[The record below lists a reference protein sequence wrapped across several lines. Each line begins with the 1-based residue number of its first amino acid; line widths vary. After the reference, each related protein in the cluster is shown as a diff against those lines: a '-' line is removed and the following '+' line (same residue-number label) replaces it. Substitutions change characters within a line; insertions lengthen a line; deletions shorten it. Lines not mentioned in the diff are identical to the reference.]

1 MLKNKSQAP
10 KRIDLTHEQ
19 MEELLKRVEERRLEE
34 GDWEL
39 VKWIAQTIIFMSQ
52 VLDEK
57 SMSIGRLLKM
67 VFGSSTESKK
77 NVLGKAEGEEK
88 NGSSPEDP
96 ASKDPDDPAKDSPDP
111 DGKNDQPDPKPKGH
125 GRNGADSYQ
134 GAKKVFVPHTTLKS
148 GDPCPECEEGKVYTN
163 KIPGMVVRVVGGPPI
178 QATVY
183 ELEKLRC
190 NLCGKVFTAE
200 APPEVGEEKYDAT
213 TGAMISLLKY
223 GSGLPFYRLEVLQDN
238 LGIPLPAST
247 QWEIVDAVAKVI
259 RPVYDELFY
268 QAAQGE
274 IIHNDDTVMKVLALV
289 NNPTAWPGDDKEKST
304 RTGIF
309 TTGILSL
316 KDDHKISLFFT
327 GTNHAG
333 ENMADLLKKRESGL
347 PPPIQMCDALSRN
360 LPKDFVTLLANCL
373 THGRRKF
380 VELIACFPEE
390 CRHVIETIAK
400 VYHHDSLAKEQKML
414 DEARLRF
421 HQEQSGPLM
430 EELKIWIEKQIEDKN
445 VEPNSSLG
453 KAFSY
458 MLNHW
463 VPLTL
468 FLRVPG
474 APIDNNIVERALK
487 LAILH
492 RKNALFY
499 KTLHGAQVGDILMS
513 LIYTCRLAKANP
525 FDYLTALQKY
535 SHHLLQNPQAW
546 MPWNYQNTIA
556 SLKP

>member
-1 MLKNKSQAP
+1 MLKNKPQAP
-10 KRIDLTHEQ
+10 KRIDLTREQ
-19 MEELLKRVEERRLEE
+19 MEGLLKRVEERRLSE

-39 VKWIAQTIIFMSQ
+39 IKGMAETITFMSQ

-67 VFGSSTESKK
+67 VFGSSTENKK
-77 NVLGKAEGEEK
+77 NVLGKAEGEQKEL
-88 NGSSPEDP
+88 SPEDP
-96 ASKDPDDPAKDSPDP
+96 AGKAPSDPAKDCPDP
-111 DGKNDQPDPKPKGH
+111 KGKNDPTDPKPKGH

-134 GAKKVFVPHTTLKS
+134 GAQKVIIPHSTLKS
-148 GDPCPECEEGKVYTN
+148 GDPCPECEDGKVYKSKN
-163 KIPGMVVRVVGGPPI
+163 PGVLVRVVGGAPI

-190 NLCGKVFTAE
+190 NLCGKVFTAD
-200 APPEVGEEKYDAT
+200 APPEVGQAKYDAT
-213 TGAMISLLKY
+213 CGAMICLLKY
-223 GSGLPFYRLEVLQDN
+223 GSGLPFYRLEGLQDN

-247 QWEIVDAVAKVI
+247 QWDIVEQVAVIV
-259 RPVYDELFY
+259 RSVYDELFY
-268 QAAQGE
+268 QAAQGQ
-274 IIHNDDTVMKVLALV
+274 IVHNDDTVMKVLALV
-289 NNPTAWPGDDKEKST
+289 NNPAARQSDDKEKAN
-304 RTGIF
+304 RIGIF
-309 TTGILSL
+309 TTGILSI
-316 KDDHKISLFFT
+316 KDGHKIALFFT
-327 GTNHAG
+327 GPNHAG
-333 ENMADLLKKRESGL
+333 ENMADLLKKRQPGL

-360 LPKDFVTLLANCL
+360 LPENFITLVANCL

-380 VELIACFPEE
+380 VELIAYFPEE
-390 CRHVIETIAK
+390 CRQVIETIAK
-400 VYHHDSLAKEQKML
+400 VYHHDSLAKEQKMS
-414 DEARLRF
+414 DEERLRF

-430 EELKIWIEKQIEDKN
+430 ENLKKWLEKQIEDKN

-453 KAFSY
+453 KAFAY

-463 VPLTL
+463 GPLTL

-499 KTLHGAQVGDILMS
+499 KTLHGAQVGDIHMS
-513 LIYTCRLAKANP
+513 LIYTCRLAKINP

-535 SHHLLQNPQAW
+535 SHYLLPNPQAW
-546 MPWNYQNTIA
+546 MPWNYQDTIA
-556 SLKP
+556 SLVP